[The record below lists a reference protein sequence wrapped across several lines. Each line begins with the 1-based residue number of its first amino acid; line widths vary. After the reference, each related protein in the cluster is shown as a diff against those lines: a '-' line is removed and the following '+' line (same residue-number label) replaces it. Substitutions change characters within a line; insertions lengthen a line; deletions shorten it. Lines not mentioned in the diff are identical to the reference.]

1 MLHLTNSV
9 LRRLL
14 CVLGAASLLLVAAAA
29 SAQQAYDLPEVLS
42 RGQLRVAFYK
52 EFAPFSDDGKGIDV
66 DIAQLLAAKLGVK
79 LVPMWFDA
87 DESMDDDLRNMVW
100 KGHYLGYGPADMMI
114 HVPVD
119 REYMAKNDK
128 VSFFAPYYRER
139 FAIARNT
146 ERISKLDSMEPFRT
160 AKIGVEGGSYPDT
173 VLLSA
178 DAGAYRGSV
187 VHFKSTSEAL
197 QALKAGEVSAVMA
210 MQGELEAGVHGLKGF
225 EVSEPPLPLINRRQ
239 WPLGM
244 AVKAGNDELA
254 KALQKSMNELV
265 TEGKIAAL
273 FERYGVKYRAP

>member
-1 MLHLTNSV
+1 MLRSTNRL

-14 CVLGAASLLLVAAAA
+14 CAASLLLVTVAA

-66 DIAQLLAAKLGVK
+66 DIAQLLASKLGVK
-79 LVPMWFDA
+79 MVPMWFDA
-87 DESMDDDLRNMVW
+87 DESMEDDLRNMVW
-100 KGHYLGYGPADMMI
+100 KGHYLGYGPADVMI

-119 REYMAKNDK
+119 KDYMARNDK

-146 ERISKLDSMEPFRT
+146 ERIAKLESMEPFRA

-178 DAGAYRGSV
+178 DAGAYRSSV
-187 VHFKSTSEAL
+187 VHFKTTGEAL

-210 MQGELEAGVHGLKGF
+210 MQGELEAGIHGLKGF
-225 EVSEPPLPLINRRQ
+225 EISEPPLPLINRRQ

-254 KALQKSMNELV
+254 KALQKGMNELV
-265 TEGKIAAL
+265 AEGKIAAL
-273 FERYGVKYRAP
+273 FDRYGVKYRAP